1 MEILLEQPNE
11 SISQLRAENKVLRNE
26 LLKLREQMAWFQ
38 RQVFGQ
44 KKETFI
50 AGESTPLIP
59 GMELPVATVVEEP
72 VLEKT
77 TVKGKKKRKEYT
89 HFEFPENAPRE
100 EEIIDLPE
108 EEKEGLVC
116 IGEDVTERL
125 AIRKAR
131 FFVKVTRVKKY
142 VVAGDPRLGIHT
154 AKSWLPAI
162 PGSRIDESLLAEIL
176 VNKYANH
183 LPLYRLCQMFGR
195 EGLEIS
201 RQTLSKLVIKAGTL
215 LAPLGELLEME
226 IMNCGRVFTD
236 DSTIQLQITGKG
248 KTKTARIWVHVGGGG
263 ADPPLVFYSFSEDR
277 REKHPLNQFNDYK
290 GSFQSDAFAVYEK
303 IAAYTDVVWQPCWA
317 HARRKFFEAQTV
329 HPLKEQALTL
339 IDKLF
344 DHETE
349 AWKLLDGARE
359 SEERIAYRNKYC
371 RPLVDKIFRALK
383 DAVKNSTLLPKM
395 KLTKAVG
402 YLLSREDYFRNFLSH
417 SELRIDNNVAERN
430 IRPLAIGRK
439 NWLFVGS
446 RDGGKAAATLLSLI
460 QTCKNL
466 GVNPSDYL
474 TDVLRRINNTP
485 SEKLPPLLPQN
496 WQKN

>member
-1 MEILLEQPNE
+1 METLLEQPNE
-11 SISQLRAENKVLRNE
+11 IISQLRAENEVLRNE

-183 LPLYRLCQMFGR
+183 LPLYRICQMFGR

-226 IMNCGRVFTD
+226 KLRFELPSVYVLAYVRKLCVC
-236 DSTIQLQITGKG
+236 
-248 KTKTARIWVHVGGGG
+248 
-263 ADPPLVFYSFSEDR
+263 
-277 REKHPLNQFNDYK
+277 YK
-290 GSFQSDAFAVYEK
+290 V
-303 IAAYTDVVWQPCWA
+303 P
-317 HARRKFFEAQTV
+317 
-329 HPLKEQALTL
+329 
-339 IDKLF
+339 
-344 DHETE
+344 
-349 AWKLLDGARE
+349 E
-359 SEERIAYRNKYC
+359 SEIAGIINE
-371 RPLVDKIFRALK
+371 LK
-383 DAVKNSTLLPKM
+383 DTLESSLP
-395 KLTKAVG
+395 ADFIENINID
-402 YLLSREDYFRNFLSH
+402 YEIDEDNQKK
-417 SELRIDNNVAERN
+417 
-430 IRPLAIGRK
+430 IRH
-439 NWLFVGS
+439 FV
-446 RDGGKAAATLLSLI
+446 
-460 QTCKNL
+460 
-466 GVNPSDYL
+466 
-474 TDVLRRINNTP
+474 
-485 SEKLPPLLPQN
+485 
-496 WQKN
+496 